1 MSDEGKENTFMIFQL
16 IMAIIDAFLRI
27 FGSRLK
33 PAEKQQIAMYM
44 KNKSDSMMA

>member
-1 MSDEGKENTFMIFQL
+1 MSEEGRENTFMIFQL
-16 IMAIIDAFLRI
+16 IMAFIDAFLRI

-44 KNKSDSMMA
+44 KDKSDSMMA